1 MRIEMKMKDIEKSCR
16 CKFAKLSYKNG
27 KRTTVTTVCIE
38 CRLKNDVTDP
48 KHCAKCKE
56 RKEGKK

>member
-1 MRIEMKMKDIEKSCR
+1 MTMKDIEKLCH
-16 CKFAKLSYKNG
+16 CKYAKWNCNNSES
-27 KRTTVTTVCIE
+27 TTAWIE